1 MNRKFSLDPDHV
13 LLLTNR
19 KRKLPARQEE
29 QSNIQGYVMNEKI
42 EAKETEV
49 QRMELLDLGDAVL
62 ETRQPHS
69 IIQVNDSL
77 VTFTYYGFV

>member
-29 QSNIQGYVMNEKI
+29 QSNIQGYVMNEKDMAENTEI
-42 EAKETEV
+42 EL
-49 QRMELLDLGDAVL
+49 ELVDLGSAAS
-62 ETRQPHS
+62 ETRQWNPWQ
-69 IIQVNDSL
+69 I
-77 VTFTYYGFV
+77 TYDNALQLSRPF

>member
-1 MNRKFSLDPDHV
+1 
-13 LLLTNR
+13 
-19 KRKLPARQEE
+19 
-29 QSNIQGYVMNEKI
+29 MNEKI